1 MSRKIIL
8 QYLEFLKLSGI
19 QDIYLNEVKTESSLE
34 LSTDSHLKDT
44 DRIELPKTTSEHV
57 RKPSSTKP
65 ILSSLD
71 IDIANL
77 TASQKEELLQKLNKE
92 YSNCQNCVLGKTR
105 HNLVYGNGS
114 ATAKLMLIAE
124 GPGADEDAS
133 GEVFVGKAGQLLTK
147 MLQAIKINREDVYIC
162 NIVKCRPPNNRNPL
176 PEERSACLPYLLQQL
191 DIVQPERLLLLGK
204 VAAETLLGVQNNM
217 AFFRSKIH
225 SYRNIPTYVTYHP
238 AALLRNVSWKKFAWV
253 DLQNLQ
259 KDYETLL

>member
-8 QYLEFLKLSGI
+8 QYLEFLRLSGI
-19 QDIYLNEVKTESSLE
+19 QDIYLNEEKTESNIDLSASSQLE
-34 LSTDSHLKDT
+34 ITN
-44 DRIELPKTTSEHV
+44 RIDLPEPTRGKINKPNQKT
-57 RKPSSTKP
+57 
-65 ILSSLD
+65 LD
-71 IDIANL
+71 IPLQNL
-77 TASQKEELLQKLNKE
+77 SFSQREELLEKLRKE
-92 YSNCQNCVLGKTR
+92 YSTCQNCALGKTR
-105 HNLVYGNGS
+105 HNVVYGNGS
-114 ATAKLMLIAE
+114 AKAKLMLIGE

-133 GEVFVGKAGQLLTK
+133 GNAFVGKAGQLLTK

-176 PEERSACLPYLLQQL
+176 PEERNACLPYLLQQI

-225 SYRNIPTYVTYHP
+225 SFRNIPTYVTYHP
-238 AALLRNVSWKKFAWV
+238 AALLRNVSWKKYAWV

>member
-8 QYLEFLKLSGI
+8 QYLEFLRLSGI
-19 QDIYLNEVKTESSLE
+19 QDIYLKEEKTEPDFHLSASSQVE
-34 LSTDSHLKDT
+34 NTKDAKITDTAQK
-44 DRIELPKTTSEHV
+44 
-57 RKPSSTKP
+57 KPNIAT
-65 ILSSLD
+65 LNSLD
-71 IDIANL
+71 IPLENL
-77 TASQKEELLQKLNKE
+77 TDHQKEELLEKLRKDYSTCQK
-92 YSNCQNCVLGKTR
+92 CALGKTR
-105 HNLVYGNGS
+105 NNMVYGNGS
-114 ATAKLMLIAE
+114 AQAKLMIISE

-133 GEVFVGKAGQLLTK
+133 GNVFVGKAGQLLTK

-176 PEERSACLPYLLQQL
+176 PEERSACLPYLLQQI

-204 VAAETLLGVQNNM
+204 VAAETLLGVQSNM

-225 SYRNIPTYVTYHP
+225 SFRNIPTYVTYHP
-238 AALLRNVSWKKFAWV
+238 AALLRNVSWKKYAWV

>member
-1 MSRKIIL
+1 LSRKIIL
-8 QYLEFLKLSGI
+8 QYLEFLQLSGI
-19 QDIYLNEVKTESSLE
+19 QDIYLNELKAESHTELAAQTQLEKPIRPNIPEQKQTDSTPAQSSLIDISLQNLSYSQKTELLE
-34 LSTDSHLKDT
+34 
-44 DRIELPKTTSEHV
+44 
-57 RKPSSTKP
+57 
-65 ILSSLD
+65 
-71 IDIANL
+71 
-77 TASQKEELLQKLNKE
+77 KLRKE
-92 YSNCQNCVLGKTR
+92 YSNCQNCALGKTR
-105 HNLVYGNGS
+105 QNLVYGDGS
-114 ATAKLMLIAE
+114 AKAKLMLIGE

-133 GEVFVGKAGQLLTK
+133 GNAFVGKAGQLLTK

-176 PEERSACLPYLLQQL
+176 PVERNACLPYLLQQI

-225 SYRNIPTYVTYHP
+225 SFRNIPTYVTYHP
-238 AALLRNVSWKKFAWV
+238 AALLRNVSWKKYAWV